1 MQCHNVVASGDTHA
15 ARSLSLPKRG
25 LGRACVSSTPL
36 PDMAL
41 AMPTSAILHVSV
53 RVSRQLLL
61 LMSMCRICAHKN
73 HQGHASMQDIACK
86 RKLPLLTYP
95 GADTK

>member
-1 MQCHNVVASGDTHA
+1 M
-15 ARSLSLPKRG
+15 
-25 LGRACVSSTPL
+25 RACVSSTPL

-61 LMSMCRICAHKN
+61 LMSMCRICA
-73 HQGHASMQDIACK
+73 
-86 RKLPLLTYP
+86 P
-95 GADTK
+95 ADTQSPSRMHANVCEHQLRQCADAPLVLRSRTEKDMTR